1 MSTNQNNS
9 QPGHLFDAPD
19 NPSHLR
25 QHQVPQLHSN
35 HNTAI
40 RVLIVEPQQLM
51 REGLKRMFADVS
63 DMTVVAECINA
74 KQVLVVCQ
82 SCLVDVILMEQD
94 PSGEILQKIKHTY
107 PDIRIMIVTDSEEE
121 AYIFEAL
128 YKGAN
133 GYFLKDA
140 SFNELVAAIRI
151 VAQGQSYIYPRV
163 ASSMISQIRET
174 MPFVQNL
181 VNSNLGHLNTGLPV
195 ATAEKACNPLT
206 RRESEVLRLIALG
219 KTNKVIGET
228 LFISEKTVKNHV
240 SHIFQKL
247 GANDRTT
254 AVVESIKL
262 GWVAL

>member
-1 MSTNQNNS
+1 MSTNHEVYS
-9 QPGHLFDAPD
+9 IIPD
-19 NPSHLR
+19 NPVYTDELGH
-25 QHQVPQLHSN
+25 HEN
-35 HNTAI
+35 II
-40 RVLIVEPQQLM
+40 RLLIIEPQQLM
-51 REGLKRMFADVS
+51 REGLKRMFADVE
-63 DMTVVAECINA
+63 DMAVVADSFAA
-74 KQVLVVCQ
+74 KNIMKILGSVT
-82 SCLVDVILMEQD
+82 VDVILMETD
-94 PSGEILQKIKHTY
+94 PTGEVLQKIRRSY
-107 PDIRIMIVTDSEEE
+107 PNVRIMIVTDSEEE

-140 SFNELVAAIRI
+140 AFNELVVAIRV

-181 VNSNLGHLNTGLPV
+181 VNSNLINLSAHTGEEP
-195 ATAEKACNPLT
+195 APSTCNPLT
-206 RRESEVLRLIALG
+206 RREAEVLRLIALG

-240 SHIFQKL
+240 SHIFQKV
-247 GANDRTT
+247 GATDRTT

-262 GWVAL
+262 GWVSL